1 MALINSSSFGNLADV
16 SVSINNVKIPTK
28 FFNVSISGKRRGKM
42 NQGYL
47 QCPVKFDDGGTGD
60 FFVLNA
66 DNVYFL
72 PLYIKKYWAKY
83 SKVTGKDGT
92 TYDSL
97 VDFGWKDNIEKPQGA
112 KTEYI
117 IAGILLDPSSKSVVT
132 HQKDLEDNNIK
143 AGDPVL
149 IYFRCKGTK
158 CNCAYEYVKRVNEAA
173 KNLNPLSDNPV
184 FEQSTINPRRF
195 MIRASITQ
203 KESNYGPVDV
213 FDFNI
218 EKELSVDNVQKLLNW
233 AQNTYMEDFDNQFD
247 KTDYVKNNANKQ
259 HDTSSEN
266 TNHVSTPISTDQI
279 VVPDVG
285 DTSPN
290 PGDDFNIDI

>member
-1 MALINSSSFGNLADV
+1 MSLINSSSFGNLADV
-16 SVSINNVKIPTK
+16 SVSINNIKIPTK

-83 SKVTGKDGT
+83 TKTTGKDGS
-92 TYDSL
+92 TYDQL
-97 VDFGWKDNIEKPQGA
+97 VEFGWKDNTEKPQGA

-117 IAGILLDPSSKSVVT
+117 IAGILLNPESKGVVT
-132 HQKDLEDNNIK
+132 HTKDLEDNNIK

-158 CNCAYEYVKRVNEAA
+158 CNCAYEYVKRVNDAA
-173 KNLNPLSDNPV
+173 KNLTPLSDNPT
-184 FEQSTINPRRF
+184 FEQTAINPRRF
-195 MIRASITQ
+195 MIRTSIAQ
-203 KESNYGPVDV
+203 RESSYGPVDV

-218 EKELSVDNVQKLLNW
+218 EKELSADNVQKLLNW
-233 AQNTYMEDFDNQFD
+233 AQNTYLKDFDTQFD
-247 KTDYVKNNANKQ
+247 KSDYVKNIKQ
-259 HDTSSEN
+259 HNESSEN
-266 TNHVSTPISTDQI
+266 TASTVSTPITTDQI

>member
-1 MALINSSSFGNLADV
+1 MALINSSSFGSLAEV

-47 QCPVKFDDGGTGD
+47 QCPVNFNDGGSGE
-60 FFVLNA
+60 FFILNA

-83 SKVTGKDGT
+83 TKATGKDGS
-92 TYDSL
+92 TYDQI
-97 VDFGWKDNIEKPQGA
+97 VEFGWKENLEKPQGA

-117 IAGILLDPSSKSVVT
+117 IAGILLNPDTKEVVKHT
-132 HQKDLEDNNIK
+132 KDIEDNNIK

-195 MIRASITQ
+195 MIRTSITQ
-203 KESNYGPVDV
+203 KESSYGPVDV

-218 EKELSVDNVQKLLNW
+218 EKELSVELVQKLLNW
-233 AQNTYMEDFDNQFD
+233 AQNTYMKDFDDQFD
-247 KTDYVKNNANKQ
+247 KSGYVKNVANKSEST
-259 HDTSSEN
+259 DTDS
-266 TNHVSTPISTDQI
+266 HVSTPIKQDEI